1 MGEAVENKKVKD
13 KLKAWWAEARK
24 SLTMW
29 VAALWVVLGVAETQ
43 VNLLQPLIGD
53 KWFGVVSIAISGSL
67 ALARMRTLGKK

>member
-1 MGEAVENKKVKD
+1 MKD

-29 VAALWVVLGVAETQ
+29 VAAFWVVLGVVESQ
-43 VNLLQPLIGD
+43 VYYLQPLIGD

>member
-1 MGEAVENKKVKD
+1 MKD
-13 KLKAWWAEARK
+13 KLKLWWAEAKK

-53 KWFGVVSIAISGSL
+53 KWFGVLSIAISGSL

>member
-1 MGEAVENKKVKD
+1 MGEAVENKTMKD

-67 ALARMRTLGKK
+67 AVARMRTLGKK